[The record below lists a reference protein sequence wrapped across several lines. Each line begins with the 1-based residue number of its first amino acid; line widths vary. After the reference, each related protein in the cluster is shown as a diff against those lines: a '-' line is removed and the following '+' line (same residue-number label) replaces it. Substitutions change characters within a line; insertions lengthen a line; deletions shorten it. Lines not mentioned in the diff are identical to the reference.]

1 MITKAMSKE
10 MKRLP
15 MRIGAA
21 LLLGSVVIT
30 LAACS
35 GGSRVR
41 KPAELVA
48 VTNQFDLQ
56 PVWSTSIG
64 SSETFN
70 FHPIVAGD
78 AVYVASHRGNL
89 AKIDLT
95 TGKKVWEASVPER
108 LSVGPGSDGRTTV
121 AVTTKGMVYAYD
133 DAGKPIWNVSVGSEV
148 LSEPVVAGG
157 VVVVRALDNRF
168 VGLDAQTGARK
179 WTYQRQQS
187 ALSLRVGYGM
197 LPINN
202 EVIVTGFAGG
212 RFGMIAIVN
221 GGLVWET
228 PVSFPKGFSEIE
240 RLNDVTAKPSMEG
253 DILCAV
259 SYQGR
264 IGCGQARN
272 GNLLWFKDYSSYTG
286 TSQSTDMVFSANDKS
301 YVTAFATKDG
311 TQVWE
316 NTQLTFRDV
325 GESLAVG
332 KVLLMG
338 DAQGYIHAFSQA
350 NGEMVARIRH
360 DSSPISAAPIAVG
373 GLILVQS
380 QGGKIAAYSPK

>member
-1 MITKAMSKE
+1 MVSTKRMVK
-10 MKRLP
+10 LV
-15 MRIGAA
+15 GNA
-21 LLLGSVVIT
+21 LILGTVATALV
-30 LAACS
+30 ACS
-35 GGSRVR
+35 GNSRVR

-48 VTNQFDLQ
+48 VNNQFDLQ
-56 PVWSTSIG
+56 PVWSTSVG

-70 FHPIVAGD
+70 FHPVVAGD
-78 AVYVASHRGNL
+78 AVYAASHRGNL
-89 AKIDLT
+89 AKIDLAS
-95 TGKKVWEASVPER
+95 GNKVWEVSVPER
-108 LSVGPGSDGRTTV
+108 LAIGPGSDGRVTV
-121 AVTTKGMVYAYD
+121 AVSIKGNVYAYD
-133 DAGKPIWNVSVGSEV
+133 DTGKPLWNVNVGSEV

-157 VVVVRALDNRF
+157 IVVIRALDNRF
-168 VGLDAQTGARK
+168 IGLDELTGVRK
-179 WTYQRQQS
+179 WIYQRQQS

-212 RFGMIAIVN
+212 RFGMIAIAN

-264 IGCGQARN
+264 IGCGQART
-272 GNLLWFKDYSSYTG
+272 GALLWFKDFSSYTG
-286 TSQSTDMVFSANDKS
+286 TAQSRDLVFSANEKS

-311 TQVWE
+311 SQAWE
-316 NTQLTFRDV
+316 NTQLTYRDV
-325 GESLAVG
+325 GEPLAVG
-332 KVLLMG
+332 RVLLMG
-338 DAQGYIHAFSQA
+338 DAQGYVHAFSQA

-373 GLILVQS
+373 DLILIQS

>member
-1 MITKAMSKE
+1 MTKK
-10 MKRLP
+10 MKFLKRFS
-15 MRIGAA
+15 AA
-21 LLLGSVVIT
+21 LISGVVVIA
-30 LAACS
+30 LVACS
-35 GGSRVR
+35 GSSRVR

-56 PVWSTSIG
+56 PVWSNSIG
-64 SSETFN
+64 SSESFN

-89 AKIDLT
+89 AKIDLAS
-95 TGKKVWEASVPER
+95 GKKAWEVSVPER

-121 AVTTKGMVYAYD
+121 AVTTKGTVYAYD

-168 VGLDAQTGARK
+168 VGLDQRTGAKK

-197 LPINN
+197 LPIAN

-212 RFGMIAIVN
+212 RFGMIAIAN

-264 IGCGQARN
+264 IGCGQART

-286 TSQSTDMVFSANDKS
+286 TSQSTDTVFSANEKS
-301 YVTAFATKDG
+301 HVTAFSTKDG
-311 TQVWE
+311 TQIWE
-316 NTQLTFRDV
+316 NTQLTYRDV
-325 GESLAVG
+325 GESLAIG
-332 KVLLMG
+332 RVLLMG

-350 NGEMVARIRH
+350 NGDMVARIRH

-373 GLILVQS
+373 GLILIQS

>member
-1 MITKAMSKE
+1 MTKE

-15 MRIGAA
+15 MRLGAA
-21 LLLGSVVIT
+21 LVLGAVVIA

-35 GGSRVR
+35 GSSRVR
-41 KPAELVA
+41 KPADLVT

-64 SSETFN
+64 SSESFN

-78 AVYVASHRGNL
+78 AVYAASHGGNL
-89 AKIDLT
+89 AKIDLA
-95 TGKKVWEASVPER
+95 TGNKLWSVSVPER
-108 LSVGPGSDGRTTV
+108 LSIGPGSDGRTTV
-121 AVTTKGMVYAYD
+121 AVSTKGMVYAYD
-133 DAGKPIWNVSVGSEV
+133 DTGKPMWNVSVGSEV

-168 VGLDAQTGARK
+168 IGLDALTGAKK
-179 WTYQRQQS
+179 WTYQRQQA

-197 LPINN
+197 LAIGN
-202 EVIVTGFAGG
+202 EVIVTGFTGG
-212 RFGMIAIVN
+212 RFGMIAIAN

-264 IGCGQARN
+264 IGCGQART

-332 KVLLMG
+332 RVLLMG

>member
-1 MITKAMSKE
+1 MTKE

-21 LLLGSVVIT
+21 LVLGSVVIA
-30 LAACS
+30 LVACS
-35 GGSRVR
+35 GNRRVR
-41 KPAELVA
+41 KPAELATVK
-48 VTNQFDLQ
+48 NQFDLQ
-56 PVWSTSIG
+56 PVWSTSVG
-64 SSETFN
+64 SSESFN
-70 FHPIVAGD
+70 FHLIVAGD
-78 AVYVASHRGNL
+78 AVYAASHRGNL
-89 AKIDLT
+89 AKIDLV
-95 TGKKVWEASVPER
+95 TGNKLWEASVPER

-121 AVTTKGMVYAYD
+121 AVTTKGTVYAYD
-133 DAGKPIWNVSVGSEV
+133 DTGKSIWKVGVGSEV
-148 LSEPVVAGG
+148 LGEPVVAGG
-157 VVVVRALDNRF
+157 VVVVRTLDSRF
-168 VGLDAQTGARK
+168 IGLDAQTGAKK
-179 WTYQRQQS
+179 WTYQRPQS

-197 LPINN
+197 LAIAN

-212 RFGMIAIVN
+212 RFGMIALAN

-240 RLNDVTAKPSMEG
+240 RLNDVSAKPSMEG
-253 DILCAV
+253 DIICAV

-264 IGCGQARN
+264 IGCGQART

-286 TSQSTDMVFSANDKS
+286 TSQSADFVFSANEKS

-316 NTQLTFRDV
+316 NTKLTYRDV

-332 KVLLMG
+332 RVLLMG
-338 DAQGYIHAFSQA
+338 DAQGYVHALAQA
-350 NGEMVARIRH
+350 NGELVARIRH

>member
-1 MITKAMSKE
+1 
-10 MKRLP
+10 MKRSFKLVSNALI
-15 MRIGAA
+15 IGVIASA
-21 LLLGSVVIT
+21 LV
-30 LAACS
+30 ACS
-35 GGSRVR
+35 GSSRVR
-41 KPAELVA
+41 KPAELVS
-48 VTNQFDLQ
+48 VSNQFDLQ
-56 PVWSTSIG
+56 PVWSTSVG

-70 FHPIVAGD
+70 FHPVVAGD
-78 AVYVASHRGNL
+78 AVYAASHRGNL
-89 AKIDLT
+89 AKIDLMS
-95 TGKKVWEASVPER
+95 GNKMWEASVPER
-108 LSVGPGSDGRTTV
+108 LAIGPGSDGRVTV
-121 AVTTKGMVYAYD
+121 AVSIKGNVYAYD
-133 DAGKPIWNVSVGSEV
+133 DTGKPIWNVSVGSEV

-157 VVVVRALDNRF
+157 IVVIRALDNRF
-168 VGLDAQTGARK
+168 IGLDAQTGVRK
-179 WTYQRQQS
+179 WIYQRQQS

-212 RFGMIAIVN
+212 RFGMIAIGN

-253 DILCAV
+253 DIICAV

-264 IGCGQARN
+264 IGCGQART

-286 TSQSTDMVFSANDKS
+286 TAQSRDLVFSANEKS

-311 TQVWE
+311 SQAWE

-325 GESLAVG
+325 GEPLAVG
-332 KVLLMG
+332 RVLLMG
-338 DAQGYIHAFSQA
+338 DAQGYVHAFSQA

-373 GLILVQS
+373 GLILIQS

>member
-1 MITKAMSKE
+1 MIFV
-10 MKRLP
+10 MKVSVKRAVK
-15 MRIGAA
+15 RISSA
-21 LLLGSVVIT
+21 LLIGVVAT
-30 LAACS
+30 ALVACS
-35 GGSRVR
+35 GSSRVR
-41 KPAELVA
+41 KPAELVS

-56 PVWSTSIG
+56 PVWSTSVG

-70 FHPIVAGD
+70 FHPVVAGD
-78 AVYVASHRGNL
+78 AVYAASHRGNL
-89 AKIDLT
+89 AKIDLA
-95 TGKKVWEASVPER
+95 TGNKVWEASVPER
-108 LSVGPGSDGRTTV
+108 LAIGPGSDGRVTV
-121 AVTTKGMVYAYD
+121 AVSIKGNVYAYD
-133 DAGKPIWNVSVGSEV
+133 DSGKPLWNVNVGSEV

-157 VVVVRALDNRF
+157 VVVIRALDNRF
-168 VGLDAQTGARK
+168 IGLDTQTGVRK
-179 WTYQRQQS
+179 WIYQRQQS

-212 RFGMIAIVN
+212 RFGMIAMAN

-240 RLNDVTAKPSMEG
+240 RLNDVTAKPSMQG
-253 DILCAV
+253 DIICAV

-264 IGCGQARN
+264 IGCGQART

-286 TSQSTDMVFSANDKS
+286 TAQGTELVFSANEKS
-301 YVTAFATKDG
+301 YVTAFVTKDG
-311 TQVWE
+311 TQAWE

-325 GESLAVG
+325 GEPLAVG
-332 KVLLMG
+332 RVLLMG
-338 DAQGYIHAFSQA
+338 DAQGYVHAFSQA

-373 GLILVQS
+373 GLILIQS

>member
-1 MITKAMSKE
+1 MTKE

-15 MRIGAA
+15 MRLGAA
-21 LLLGSVVIT
+21 LVLGAVVIA

-35 GGSRVR
+35 GSSRVR
-41 KPAELVA
+41 KPADLVT

-64 SSETFN
+64 SSESFN

-78 AVYVASHRGNL
+78 AVYAASHGGNL
-89 AKIDLT
+89 AKIDLA
-95 TGKKVWEASVPER
+95 TGNKLWSVSVPEN

-121 AVTTKGMVYAYD
+121 AVTTKGVVYAYD
-133 DAGKPIWNVSVGSEV
+133 DAGKPMWNVSVGSEV
-148 LSEPVVAGG
+148 VSEPVVAGG

-168 VGLDAQTGARK
+168 IGLDALTGAKK
-179 WTYQRQQS
+179 WTYQRQQA

-197 LPINN
+197 LAIGN
-202 EVIVTGFAGG
+202 EVIVTGFTGG
-212 RFGMIAIVN
+212 RFGMIAIAN

-264 IGCGQARN
+264 IGCGQART

-332 KVLLMG
+332 RVLLMG

>member
-1 MITKAMSKE
+1 MTVKLNRV
-10 MKRLP
+10 KRLV
-15 MRIGAA
+15 RFAGSTILVGVLATA
-21 LLLGSVVIT
+21 LVACGGS
-30 LAACS
+30 
-35 GGSRVR
+35 SRVR
-41 KPAELVA
+41 KPSELAA
-48 VTNQFDLQ
+48 VTNQFDMQ
-56 PVWSTSIG
+56 AVWSTSVG
-64 SSETFN
+64 SSEGFN
-70 FHPIVAGD
+70 FHPVVAGD

-89 AKIDLT
+89 VKIDLAS
-95 TGKKVWEASVPER
+95 GNKLWEASVPER
-108 LSVGPGSDGRTTV
+108 LSIGPGSDGRTTV
-121 AVTTKGMVYAYD
+121 AVSTRGNVYAYD
-133 DAGKPIWNVSVGSEV
+133 DTGKQIWKVSVNSEV
-148 LSEPVVAGG
+148 LSEPIVAGG
-157 VVVVRALDNRF
+157 VVIVRALDNRF
-168 VGLDAQTGARK
+168 IGLDAQTGARK

-197 LPINN
+197 LAIGN

-212 RFGMIAIVN
+212 RFGMIAIAN

-253 DILCAV
+253 EIVCAV

-264 IGCGQARN
+264 IGCGQART

-286 TSQSTDMVFSANDKS
+286 TAQSAELVFSANEKS

-316 NTQLTFRDV
+316 NTQLSYRNV
-325 GESLAVG
+325 GESLAIG
-332 KVLLMG
+332 KVLLFG
-338 DAQGYIHAFSQA
+338 DAQGYIHALTQA
-350 NGEMVARIRH
+350 NGDIISRIRH
-360 DSSPISAAPIAVG
+360 DSNPISAAPIAVG

>member
-1 MITKAMSKE
+1 M
-10 MKRLP
+10 
-15 MRIGAA
+15 
-21 LLLGSVVIT
+21 
-30 LAACS
+30 
-35 GGSRVR
+35 
-41 KPAELVA
+41 
-48 VTNQFDLQ
+48 
-56 PVWSTSIG
+56 
-64 SSETFN
+64 
-70 FHPIVAGD
+70 
-78 AVYVASHRGNL
+78 
-89 AKIDLT
+89 
-95 TGKKVWEASVPER
+95 
-108 LSVGPGSDGRTTV
+108 
-121 AVTTKGMVYAYD
+121 
-133 DAGKPIWNVSVGSEV
+133 
-148 LSEPVVAGG
+148 
-157 VVVVRALDNRF
+157 
-168 VGLDAQTGARK
+168 
-179 WTYQRQQS
+179 
-187 ALSLRVGYGM
+187 SLRVGYGM
-197 LPINN
+197 LAIGN
-202 EVIVTGFAGG
+202 EVIVTGFTGG
-212 RFGMIAIVN
+212 RFGMIAIAN

-264 IGCGQARN
+264 IGCGQART

-332 KVLLMG
+332 RVLLMG

>member
-1 MITKAMSKE
+1 MNHTV
-10 MKRLP
+10 KRTVK
-15 MRIGAA
+15 RVSSA
-21 LLLGSVVIT
+21 LLIGVVAT
-30 LAACS
+30 ALVACS
-35 GGSRVR
+35 GNSRVR

-56 PVWSTSIG
+56 PVWSTSVG
-64 SSETFN
+64 SSESFN
-70 FHPIVAGD
+70 FHPVVVGD
-78 AVYVASHRGNL
+78 AVYAASHRGNL
-89 AKIDLT
+89 VKIDLT
-95 TGKKVWEASVPER
+95 SGNKVWEASVPER
-108 LSVGPGSDGRTTV
+108 LAIGPGSDGRITV
-121 AVTTKGMVYAYD
+121 AVSIKGTVYAYD
-133 DAGKPIWNVSVGSEV
+133 DTGKPLWNVNIGSEV

-157 VVVVRALDNRF
+157 IVVIRALDNRF
-168 VGLDAQTGARK
+168 IGLDAQTGTRK
-179 WTYQRQQS
+179 WIYQRQQS

-212 RFGMIAIVN
+212 RFGMIAIAN

-264 IGCGQARN
+264 IGCGQART
-272 GNLLWFKDYSSYTG
+272 GALLWFKDYSSYTG
-286 TSQSTDMVFSANDKS
+286 TAQSRDLVFSANEKS

-311 TQVWE
+311 SQAWE

-325 GESLAVG
+325 GEPLAIG

-338 DAQGYIHAFSQA
+338 DAQGYVHAFAQA

-373 GLILVQS
+373 GLILIQS

>member
-1 MITKAMSKE
+1 MTVKLNRV
-10 MKRLP
+10 KRLV
-15 MRIGAA
+15 RFAGSTILVGVLATA
-21 LLLGSVVIT
+21 LVACGGS
-30 LAACS
+30 
-35 GGSRVR
+35 SRVR
-41 KPAELVA
+41 KPSELAA
-48 VTNQFDLQ
+48 VTNQFDMQ
-56 PVWSTSIG
+56 AVWSTSVG
-64 SSETFN
+64 SSEGFN
-70 FHPIVAGD
+70 FHPVVAGD

-89 AKIDLT
+89 VKIDIA
-95 TGKKVWEASVPER
+95 TGNKLWEASVPER
-108 LSVGPGSDGRTTV
+108 LSIGPGSDGRTTV
-121 AVTTKGMVYAYD
+121 AVSTRGNVYAYN
-133 DAGKPIWNVSVGSEV
+133 DAGKQIWKVSVNSEV
-148 LSEPVVAGG
+148 LSEPIVAGG
-157 VVVVRALDNRF
+157 LVVVRALDNRF
-168 VGLDAQTGARK
+168 IGLDAQTGTRK

-197 LPINN
+197 LAIGN

-212 RFGMIAIVN
+212 RFGMIAIAN

-253 DILCAV
+253 EIVCAV

-264 IGCGQARN
+264 IGCGQART

-286 TSQSTDMVFSANDKS
+286 TAQSAELVFSANEKS

-316 NTQLTFRDV
+316 NTQLSYRNV
-325 GESLAVG
+325 GESLAIG
-332 KVLLMG
+332 KVLLFG
-338 DAQGYIHAFSQA
+338 DAQGYVHALTQA
-350 NGEMVARIRH
+350 NGNIISRIRH
-360 DSSPISAAPIAVG
+360 DSNPISAAPIAVG